1 MKNEIRSIDEMIEEG
16 NNWNVVEGYVD
27 DDNVKHYVATTR
39 CFISKKPKI
48 IFSSSPEV
56 PEIYEEETDKYERS
70 PYLSY
75 DPYSSKHEE
84 PEHMEYQEPDFPM
97 DSFMGRPD
105 EEEID
110 DRQFFLPLK
119 KQKPQN
125 QLHFDNPLRQ
135 SRPSRPNR

>member
-1 MKNEIRSIDEMIEEG
+1 
-16 NNWNVVEGYVD
+16 
-27 DDNVKHYVATTR
+27 
-39 CFISKKPKI
+39 
-48 IFSSSPEV
+48 
-56 PEIYEEETDKYERS
+56 
-70 PYLSY
+70 
-75 DPYSSKHEE
+75 
-84 PEHMEYQEPDFPM
+84 M

-135 SRPSRPNR
+135 SRPSRPNRVTRQNVFGLPGLPGLSRPRQPQFQGGQIGGDFRQQDIDKQKSLEFHDSIIRQPDLIHHNHDEFTSQVEQEFV